1 MCFKLGPMNANPS
14 PTLPEIILPLDL
26 DTPREAWRVI
36 ERIGGDLKWVKVGL
50 QMYLRWGD
58 GFVKELAKEG
68 FSIFL
73 DLKLYDI
80 PNTVASAIR
89 SIGDLP
95 VALTTLHTLGG
106 VPMMRA
112 AVEARDRVAP
122 HIRLLGVTI
131 LTSMDVATMNR
142 VGIPGEVGYEVVRLA
157 GLARE
162 SGVDGVVC
170 SPQELGLLQAAGV
183 GDLTFVTPGVRP
195 ADASADDQS
204 RIMTP
209 GEAVRAGARY
219 LVIGRPITAAP
230 DPAAAFR
237 AINDEMLQASRA

>member
-1 MCFKLGPMNANPS
+1 
-14 PTLPEIILPLDL
+14 
-26 DTPREAWRVI
+26 
-36 ERIGGDLKWVKVGL
+36 
-50 QMYLRWGD
+50 
-58 GFVKELAKEG
+58 
-68 FSIFL
+68 
-73 DLKLYDI
+73 
-80 PNTVASAIR
+80 
-89 SIGDLP
+89 
-95 VALTTLHTLGG
+95 
-106 VPMMRA
+106 MRA

-142 VGIPGEVGYEVVRLA
+142 VGIPGEVGFEVVRLA

-237 AINDEMLQASRA
+237 AINEEMLQALRA